1 MVSLAQREARNYQ
14 FDFLRPNHSLFNY
27 FSKLVEQ
34 YTKILVPTPD
44 MLKQVDSRANN
55 KYAVQDIVMSRV
67 EYTAYQQE
75 LRKKKD
81 EKEDAERRKGR
92 YSTFRGRL
100 PMTRKLCQ
108 SHLFLDLL
116 VTIVISRGLLKYQ
129 LAGLCCGTNDRIHR
143 GR

>member
-14 FDFLRPNHSLFNY
+14 FDFLRPNHSLFGY

-34 YTKILVPTPD
+34 YTKILVPTPE
-44 MLKQVDSRANN
+44 MLKQIDSRAGN

-81 EKEDAERRKGR
+81 EKEDAERRKDWR
-92 YSTFRGRL
+92 A
-100 PMTRKLCQ
+100 Q
-108 SHLFLDLL
+108 LL
-116 VTIVISRGLLKYQ
+116 VFASA
-129 LAGLCCGTNDRIHR
+129 AGQTC
-143 GR
+143 